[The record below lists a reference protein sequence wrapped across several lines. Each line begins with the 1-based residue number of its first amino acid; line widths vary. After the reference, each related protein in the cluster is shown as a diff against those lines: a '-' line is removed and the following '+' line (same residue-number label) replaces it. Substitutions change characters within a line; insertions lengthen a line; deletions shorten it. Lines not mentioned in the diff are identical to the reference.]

1 VTCSARRS
9 TLSASAQSGLAALPL
24 PDRGFWRSIL
34 AGVAAAAML
43 AAPAAFAANNPAP
56 PATPAAASKRAPD
69 SNTNSLFPGSNS
81 KEPITIDA
89 DKLVYFDKE
98 QKAIYTGNV
107 VAIQGDSKLNCS
119 ILTIYLAKNETQGEQ
134 GAEASVASPASDA
147 SGQPP
152 SSSTSQVKHMDA
164 MGPVTVV
171 SKTQVA
177 TGERAVYDKTENK
190 VWLFGAVTMSDGA
203 NVTKGDKLTYDMTTG
218 EAVVEV
224 NQGSQRVHGQFIPN
238 SNGGNGSGDKSASTP
253 AKKKTP

>member
-1 VTCSARRS
+1 VTCTARRS
-9 TLSASAQSGLAALPL
+9 TLSAAAQYGLAELPL
-24 PDRGFWRSIL
+24 PRRGFWPSIL

-43 AAPAAFAANNPAP
+43 AAPAALAANNPAP
-56 PATPAAASKRAPD
+56 PVTPAAASKRAAD
-69 SNTNSLFPGSNS
+69 SNTNSFFPGGNS

-119 ILTIYLAKNETQGEQ
+119 VLTIYIAKNEPPGGQ

-147 SGQPP
+147 NGQPP

-164 MGPVTVV
+164 MGPLTVV

-177 TGERAVYDKTENK
+177 TGERGVYDKGENK
-190 VWLFGAVTMSDGA
+190 VWLFGNVTMSDGA
-203 NVTKGDKLTYDMTTG
+203 NVTKGDKLTYDLTTG

-224 NQGSQRVHGQFIPN
+224 NQGSQRVHGQFIPS
-238 SNGGNGSGDKSASTP
+238 SNDNNGSGDKSAPSP

>member
-1 VTCSARRS
+1 VTCPFTHSA
-9 TLSASAQSGLAALPL
+9 AAQYGPAELPL
-24 PDRGFWRSIL
+24 PRRGFWPGIL

-43 AAPAAFAANNPAP
+43 AAPAAFAANDPAP
-56 PATPAAASKRAPD
+56 PIKPATASKRAAD
-69 SNTNSLFPGSNS
+69 SNTNSFFPGGSS

-107 VAIQGDSKLNCS
+107 VAIQGDSKLNCT
-119 ILTIYLAKNETQGEQ
+119 ILTIYLAKNEPQGEQ
-134 GAEASVASPASDA
+134 GAQTSAAPPASNTN
-147 SGQPP
+147 GQPP
-152 SSSTSQVKHMDA
+152 SSSSSQVKHMDA

-177 TGERAVYDKTENK
+177 TGDRAVYDKTENK
-190 VWLFGAVTMSDGA
+190 VWLFGSVTMSDGA

-218 EAVVEV
+218 EALVEV
-224 NQGSQRVHGQFIPN
+224 NQGSPRVHGQFIPS
-238 SNGGNGSGDKSASTP
+238 SNDNGSGDKSASAP